1 MWKQAGGKAPFS
13 QGILYK
19 KRSKLESMLANKAS
33 VFEMDTACSHTPS
46 APESGVS
53 KRYRAAFDEIIAKHI
68 KGQAEQ
74 K

>member
-13 QGILYK
+13 QGIYFK
-19 KRSKLESMLANKAS
+19 KRSKLESMLAKKAS
-33 VFEMDTACSHTPS
+33 LFEMDTACTHTPK

-53 KRYRAAFDEIIAKHI
+53 KRYRAAFDEIIDTHI
-68 KGQAEQ
+68 KGQTVL